1 MTPCTPSTTSNA
13 VLPYPYSPA
22 PVVHQVYANDLNP
35 RSAYYMAT
43 NVRIN
48 RLTGAVRVFN
58 MDGRAFVRMLCDTLG
73 TDGGQL
79 AEQLRQQQ
87 QEQQQQKV
95 CQLSCLLIL
104 FVDHRIRHSALG

>member
-1 MTPCTPSTTSNA
+1 M
-13 VLPYPYSPA
+13 
-22 PVVHQVYANDLNP
+22 YANDLNP

-58 MDGRAFVRMLCDTLG
+58 MDGRAFLRMLCDTPG

-79 AEQLRQQQ
+79 AEQLRQAA
-87 QEQQQQKV
+87 EQQKV
-95 CQLSCLLIL
+95 SKLSRRRSCTL
-104 FVDHRIRHSALG
+104 DNRIAFGTVHCIDSATC